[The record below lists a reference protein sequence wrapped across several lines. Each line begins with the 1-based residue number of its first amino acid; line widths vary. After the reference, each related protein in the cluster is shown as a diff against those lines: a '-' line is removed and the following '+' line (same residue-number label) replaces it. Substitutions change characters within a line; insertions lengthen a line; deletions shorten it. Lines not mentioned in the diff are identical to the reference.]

1 MADDLVLANDRDI
14 RLVIAH
20 WEDFYEPVVLD
31 GITWEIERRGVPSK
45 LEFTIVMDDIL
56 QFCEGNS
63 VRLYYK
69 GIGIFYGYIFQK
81 KRDKENHIKIVAYD
95 QLRYFKNKDTYVFKN
110 HTASEIIKMLSDDF
124 KLKYKAIE
132 DTKYKIS
139 RIEENKTLFDMV
151 LTALEDTLKEKKEMY
166 VLYDDFGRLVLKNVA
181 SMKLD
186 IIMNNDIIE
195 DFDYNSSIDSDTY
208 TQVKLLKE
216 DENTGQR
223 ISTTLKDSIHIRS
236 WGVLQFFDTVDSNMT
251 KAEMDKKAEMLL
263 KLYNKKT
270 KSLSLKNVLGDIR
283 VRAGCLVP
291 VFLDLGDIKLQN
303 YMLVEKVKHTFENNS
318 HFMDLTLVDGDEFA
332 SYSSS
337 SYNSGN
343 DTNKDEKKNGS
354 AQSTTSKE
362 DNDMI
367 NKLNKVFKNKL
378 SNTGNI
384 FVKYSNAYKVNAALV
399 AAISIHET
407 GNGSS
412 SLCKNKNNFFGM
424 KGMSFGS
431 VDEGIK
437 RGISNLSRNY
447 IRIGRKTLESIRDKY
462 APLYD
467 SPLNKDWVPGVGK
480 FYKQITG
487 SAYSSNSAGTGVGSN
502 EEAEKNLKDT
512 TYQVQNNSNDNTSTN
527 NNKVNKV
534 IQEAKNQLGKP
545 YARGGNGPKSFDCS
559 GLMVWAFKRGAGIN
573 LPRVSADQSKDSRG
587 KLLCNINDVKAGDL
601 VFFAY
606 NQGKGNVHHVGL
618 CIGNDQFI
626 HSPKTGDVV
635 KISSLS
641 GRQNK
646 NHDFARARRFF

>member
-1 MADDLVLANDRDI
+1 MVDELVLANDRDV

-20 WEDFYEPVVLD
+20 WEDFYEPAVID
-31 GITWEIERRGVPSK
+31 GITWEIERRGTPSK

-56 QFCEGNS
+56 EFCEGNS

-95 QLRYFKNKDTYVFKN
+95 QLRYFKNKDTYVYSNK
-110 HTASEIIKMLSDDF
+110 TASELVKMLAKDF
-124 KLKYKAIE
+124 NLKYNVIE

-139 RIEENKTLFDMV
+139 RIEENKTLFDMI
-151 LTALEDTLKEKKEMY
+151 LTALDDTLREKKEMY
-166 VLYDDFGRLVLKNVA
+166 VLYDDFGRITLKNVA

-186 IIMNNDIIE
+186 TVMNNDVIE

-208 TQVKLLKE
+208 TKIKLVRDNEESGKR
-216 DENTGQR
+216 DVYIAQD
-223 ISTTLKDSIHIRS
+223 STHMRS
-236 WGVLQFFDTVDSNMT
+236 WGILQLFDTVDKNMSE
-251 KAEMDKKAEMLL
+251 AEIKQKCDILL

-291 VFLDLGDIKLQN
+291 VFLDLGDIDLQN

-337 SYNSGN
+337 SYSSGN
-343 DTNKDEKKNGS
+343 TNNKDEKKNGT

-384 FVKYSNAYKVNAALV
+384 FVKYSNAYKVNAALM

-447 IRIGRKTLESIRDKY
+447 IHTGRKTLESIRDKY

-487 SAYSSNSAGTGVGSN
+487 STYSSNNAGTGVGSN
-502 EEAEKNLKDT
+502 EEAEKNLKDV
-512 TYQVQNNSNDNTSTN
+512 TYQIQGNNQSSSTN
-527 NNKVNKV
+527 NSSKTDKLINL
-534 IQEAKNQLGKP
+534 AKSKLGCK
-545 YARGGNGPKSFDCS
+545 YVYGATGPNTFDCS
-559 GLMVWAFKRGAGIN
+559 GFTQWCYKQIGIKI
-573 LPRVSADQSKDSRG
+573 PRTVATQSKAGSAVDLKDRS
-587 KLLCNINDVKAGDL
+587 KWKAGDL
-601 VFFAY
+601 LCRVGGGSS
-606 NQGKGNVHHVGL
+606 NHVMMY
-618 CIGNDQFI
+618 IGNGQMI
-626 HSPKTGDVV
+626 HSPQTGDVV
-635 KISSLS
+635 KIQSVDSYRK
-641 GRQNK
+641 GK
-646 NHDFARARRFF
+646 AYTHVRRFI

>member
-1 MADDLVLANDRDI
+1 MDDELVLANDRDV

-20 WEDFYEPVVLD
+20 WEDFYEPAVLD
-31 GITWEIERRGVPSK
+31 NITWEIERRGSPSK

-56 QFCEGNS
+56 EFCEGNS

-95 QLRYFKNKDTYVFKN
+95 QLRYFKNKDTYVYN
-110 HTASEIIKMLSDDF
+110 NQTASELVKMLAKDF
-124 KLKYKAIE
+124 NLKYNVIE

-139 RIEENKTLFDMV
+139 RIEENKTLFDMI
-151 LTALEDTLKEKKEMY
+151 LTALDDTLREKKEMY
-166 VLYDDFGRLVLKNVA
+166 VLYDDFGRITLKNVA

-186 IIMNNDIIE
+186 TVMNNDVIE

-208 TQVKLLKE
+208 TKIKLVRDNE
-216 DENTGQR
+216 ETGKRDVYIAQD
-223 ISTTLKDSIHIRS
+223 STHMRS
-236 WGVLQFFDTVDSNMT
+236 WGILQMFETVDKNMNE
-251 KAEMDKKAEMLL
+251 AEIKQKCDILL

-270 KSLSLKNVLGDIR
+270 KSLSLKNALGDIR
-283 VRAGCLVP
+283 VRAGCLIP
-291 VFLDLGDIKLQN
+291 VFLNLGDIELQN

-337 SYNSGN
+337 SYSSGN
-343 DTNKDEKKNGS
+343 TNNKNEKQNGP

-384 FVKYSNAYKVNAALV
+384 FVKYSNAYKVNAALM

-424 KGMSFGS
+424 KGMSFSS

-437 RGISNLSRNY
+437 KGISNLSRNY
-447 IRIGRKTLESIRDKY
+447 IHTGRKTLERIRDKY

-487 SAYSSNSAGTGVGSN
+487 STYTSNNAGTGVGSN
-502 EEAEKNLKDT
+502 EEAEKNLKDV
-512 TYQVQNNSNDNTSTN
+512 TYQIQGNNQSSSTN
-527 NNKVNKV
+527 NSSKTDKLINL
-534 IQEAKNQLGKP
+534 AKNKLGCK
-545 YARGGNGPKSFDCS
+545 YVYGATGPNTFDCS
-559 GLMVWAFKRGAGIN
+559 GFTQWCYKQIGIKI
-573 LPRVSADQSKDSRG
+573 PRTVATQSKAGSAVDLKDRS
-587 KLLCNINDVKAGDL
+587 KWKAGDL
-601 VFFAY
+601 LCRVGGGSS
-606 NQGKGNVHHVGL
+606 NHVMMY
-618 CIGNDQFI
+618 IGNGQMI
-626 HSPKTGDVV
+626 HSPQTGDVV
-635 KISSLS
+635 KIQSVDSYRK
-641 GRQNK
+641 GK
-646 NHDFARARRFF
+646 AYTHVRRFI

>member
-1 MADDLVLANDRDI
+1 MSDDLVLANDRDI

-20 WEDFYEPVVLD
+20 WEDFYEPAVID
-31 GITWEIERRGVPSK
+31 GVTWEIERRGTPSK

-69 GIGIFYGYIFQK
+69 GTGVFYGYIFQK

-95 QLRYFKNKDTYVFKN
+95 QLRYFKNKDTYVYSNK
-110 HTASEIIKMLSDDF
+110 TASELVKMLAKDF
-124 KLKYKAIE
+124 NLKYNVIE

-139 RIEENKTLFDMV
+139 RIEENKTLFDMI
-151 LTALEDTLKEKKEMY
+151 LTALDDTLREKKEMY
-166 VLYDDFGRLVLKNVA
+166 VLYDDFGRITLKNVA

-186 IIMNNDIIE
+186 TVMNNDVIE

-208 TQVKLLKE
+208 TKIKLVRDNE
-216 DENTGQR
+216 ETGKRDVYIAQD
-223 ISTTLKDSIHIRS
+223 STHMRS
-236 WGVLQFFDTVDSNMT
+236 WGILQMFDTVDKNMSE
-251 KAEMDKKAEMLL
+251 AEIKQKCDILL

-291 VFLDLGDIKLQN
+291 VFLNLGDIKLQN

-337 SYNSGN
+337 SYSSGN
-343 DTNKDEKKNGS
+343 SNNKDEKKNGP
-354 AQSTTSKE
+354 AQSTTNKE
-362 DNDMI
+362 DSDMI
-367 NKLNKVFKNKL
+367 NKLNKVFKGKL
-378 SNTGNI
+378 SNTGSI
-384 FVKYSNAYKVNAALV
+384 FVKYSNAYKVNAALM

-424 KGMSFGS
+424 KGMSFSS

-447 IRIGRKTLESIRDKY
+447 IHTGRKTLESIRDKY

-502 EEAEKNLKDT
+502 EEAEKNLKDI
-512 TYQVQNNSNDNTSTN
+512 TYQVQGNNQNSNANNSKADKLISIAKSKLGCKYVWGAEGPNT
-527 NNKVNKV
+527 
-534 IQEAKNQLGKP
+534 
-545 YARGGNGPKSFDCS
+545 FDCS
-559 GLMVWAFKRGAGIN
+559 GFTQWCYKQVGIKI
-573 LPRVSADQSKDSRG
+573 PRTVATQSKAG
-587 KLLCNINDVKAGDL
+587 KAVDLKDRSKWKAGDL
-601 VFFAY
+601 LCRVGGGSS
-606 NQGKGNVHHVGL
+606 NHVMMY
-618 CIGNDQFI
+618 IGNGQMI
-626 HSPKTGDVV
+626 HSPQTGDVV
-635 KISSLS
+635 KIQSVDSYRK
-641 GRQNK
+641 GK
-646 NHDFARARRFF
+646 AYTHVRRFI

>member
-1 MADDLVLANDRDI
+1 MVDELVLANDRDV

-20 WEDFYEPVVLD
+20 WEDFYEPAVID
-31 GITWEIERRGVPSK
+31 GITWEIERRGTPSK

-56 QFCEGNS
+56 EFCEGNS

-95 QLRYFKNKDTYVFKN
+95 QLRYFKNKDTYVYSNK
-110 HTASEIIKMLSDDF
+110 TASELVKMLAKDF
-124 KLKYKAIE
+124 NLKYNVIE

-139 RIEENKTLFDMV
+139 RIEENKTLFDMI
-151 LTALEDTLKEKKEMY
+151 LTALDDTLREKKEMY
-166 VLYDDFGRLVLKNVA
+166 VLYDDFGRITLKNVA

-186 IIMNNDIIE
+186 TVMNNDVIE

-208 TQVKLLKE
+208 TKIKLVRDNEESGKR
-216 DENTGQR
+216 DVYIAQ
-223 ISTTLKDSIHIRS
+223 DSAHMRS
-236 WGVLQFFDTVDSNMT
+236 WGILQMFDTVDKNMSE
-251 KAEMDKKAEMLL
+251 AEIKQKCDILL

-291 VFLDLGDIKLQN
+291 VFLSLGDIDLQN

-337 SYNSGN
+337 SYSSGN
-343 DTNKDEKKNGS
+343 SNNKDEKKNGP
-354 AQSTTSKE
+354 AQSTTNKE
-362 DNDMI
+362 DSDMI
-367 NKLNKVFKNKL
+367 NKLNKVFKGKL
-378 SNTGNI
+378 SNTGSI
-384 FVKYSNAYKVNAALV
+384 FVKYSNAYKVNAALM

-424 KGMSFGS
+424 KGMSFSS

-447 IRIGRKTLESIRDKY
+447 IHTGRKTLESIRDKY

-502 EEAEKNLKDT
+502 EEAEKNLKDI
-512 TYQVQNNSNDNTSTN
+512 TYQVQGNNQNSNANNSKADKLISIAKSKLGCKYVWGAEGPNT
-527 NNKVNKV
+527 
-534 IQEAKNQLGKP
+534 
-545 YARGGNGPKSFDCS
+545 FDCS
-559 GLMVWAFKRGAGIN
+559 GFTQWCYKQVGIKI
-573 LPRVSADQSKDSRG
+573 PRTVATQSKAG
-587 KLLCNINDVKAGDL
+587 KAVDLKDRSKWKAGDL
-601 VFFAY
+601 LCRV
-606 NQGKGNVHHVGL
+606 GGGNSNHVMMY
-618 CIGNDQFI
+618 IGNGKMI
-626 HSPKTGDVV
+626 HSPQTGDVV
-635 KISSLS
+635 KIQSVDSYRK
-641 GRQNK
+641 GK
-646 NHDFARARRFF
+646 AYTHVRRFI

>member
-31 GITWEIERRGVPSK
+31 GITWEIERRGTPSK

-69 GIGIFYGYIFQK
+69 GVGIFYGYIFQK

-95 QLRYFKNKDTYVFKN
+95 QLRYFKNKDTYVYSNK
-110 HTASEIIKMLSDDF
+110 TASELVKMLAKDF
-124 KLKYKAIE
+124 NLKYNVIE

-151 LTALEDTLKEKKEMY
+151 LTALDDTLREKKEMY
-166 VLYDDFGRLVLKNVA
+166 VLYDDFGRLTLKNVA

-186 IIMNNDIIE
+186 TVMNNDVIE

-208 TQVKLLKE
+208 TKIKLVRDNEETSKR
-216 DENTGQR
+216 DVYIAQ
-223 ISTTLKDSIHIRS
+223 DSAHMRS
-236 WGVLQFFDTVDSNMT
+236 WGILQMFETVDKNMSE
-251 KAEMDKKAEMLL
+251 AEIKQKCDILL

-291 VFLDLGDIKLQN
+291 VFLDLGDIELQN

-337 SYNSGN
+337 SYSSGN
-343 DTNKDEKKNGS
+343 TNNKDEKKNGP

-378 SNTGNI
+378 SNTGSI
-384 FVKYSNAYKVNAALV
+384 FVKYSNAYKVNAALM

-447 IRIGRKTLESIRDKY
+447 IHTGRKTLESIRDKY

-487 SAYSSNSAGTGVGSN
+487 NAYSSNSAGTGVGSN

-512 TYQVQNNSNDNTSTN
+512 TYQVQNNNNANTSTN
-527 NNKVNKV
+527 NNSKADKLISV
-534 IQEAKNQLGKP
+534 AKSKLGCN
-545 YARGGNGPKSFDCS
+545 YVYGAEGPNNFDCS
-559 GLMVWAFKRGAGIN
+559 GFTQWCYKQIGIKI
-573 LPRVSADQSKDSRG
+573 PRTASAQSKAG
-587 KLLCNINDVKAGDL
+587 KAVDLKDRSKWKAGDL
-601 VFFAY
+601 LCRIGGGSS
-606 NQGKGNVHHVGL
+606 NHVVMY
-618 CIGNDQFI
+618 IGNNQII
-626 HSPKTGDVV
+626 HSPQTGDVV
-635 KISSLS
+635 KIESVNSYRK
-641 GRQNK
+641 GK
-646 NHDFARARRFF
+646 AYTHVRRFI

>member
-1 MADDLVLANDRDI
+1 
-14 RLVIAH
+14 
-20 WEDFYEPVVLD
+20 
-31 GITWEIERRGVPSK
+31 
-45 LEFTIVMDDIL
+45 
-56 QFCEGNS
+56 
-63 VRLYYK
+63 
-69 GIGIFYGYIFQK
+69 
-81 KRDKENHIKIVAYD
+81 
-95 QLRYFKNKDTYVFKN
+95 LRYFKNKDTYVYSNK
-110 HTASEIIKMLSDDF
+110 TASELVKMLAKDF
-124 KLKYKAIE
+124 NLKYNVIE

-139 RIEENKTLFDMV
+139 RVEENKTLFDMI
-151 LTALEDTLKEKKEMY
+151 LTALDDTLREKKEMY
-166 VLYDDFGRLVLKNVA
+166 VLYDDFGRLTLKNVA

-186 IIMNNDIIE
+186 TVMNNDVIE

-208 TQVKLLKE
+208 TKIKLVRDNEETSKR
-216 DENTGQR
+216 DVYIAQ
-223 ISTTLKDSIHIRS
+223 DSAHMRS
-236 WGVLQFFDTVDSNMT
+236 WGILQMFETVDKNMSE
-251 KAEMDKKAEMLL
+251 AEIKQKCDILL

-291 VFLDLGDIKLQN
+291 VFLDLGDIELQN

-337 SYNSGN
+337 SYSSGN
-343 DTNKDEKKNGS
+343 TNNKDEKKNGP

-378 SNTGNI
+378 SNTGSI
-384 FVKYSNAYKVNAALV
+384 FVKYSNAYKVNAALM

-447 IRIGRKTLESIRDKY
+447 IHTGRKTLESIRDKY

-487 SAYSSNSAGTGVGSN
+487 NAYSSNSAGTGVGSN

-512 TYQVQNNSNDNTSTN
+512 TYQVQNNNNANTSTN
-527 NNKVNKV
+527 NNSKADKLISV
-534 IQEAKNQLGKP
+534 AKSKLGCN
-545 YARGGNGPKSFDCS
+545 YVYGATGPNTFDCS
-559 GLMVWAFKRGAGIN
+559 GFTQWCYKQIGIKI
-573 LPRVSADQSKDSRG
+573 PRTASAQSKAG
-587 KLLCNINDVKAGDL
+587 KAVDLKDRSKWKAGDL
-601 VFFAY
+601 LCRIGGGSS
-606 NQGKGNVHHVGL
+606 NHVVMY
-618 CIGNDQFI
+618 IGNNQII
-626 HSPKTGDVV
+626 HSPQTGDVV
-635 KISSLS
+635 KIESVNSYRK
-641 GRQNK
+641 GK
-646 NHDFARARRFF
+646 AYTHVRRFI

>member
-1 MADDLVLANDRDI
+1 MLANDRDV

-31 GITWEIERRGVPSK
+31 GITWEIERRGTPSK

-95 QLRYFKNKDTYVFKN
+95 QLRYFKNKDTYVYSNK
-110 HTASEIIKMLSDDF
+110 TASELVKMLAKDF
-124 KLKYKAIE
+124 NLKYNVIE
-132 DTKYKIS
+132 ETKYKIS
-139 RIEENKTLFDMV
+139 RVEENKTLFDMV
-151 LTALEDTLKEKKEMY
+151 LTALDDTLREKKEMY
-166 VLYDDFGRLVLKNVA
+166 VLYDDFGRITLKNVA

-186 IIMNNDIIE
+186 TVMNNDVIE

-208 TQVKLLKE
+208 TKIKLVRDNE
-216 DENTGQR
+216 ETGKRDVYIAQ
-223 ISTTLKDSIHIRS
+223 DSAHMRS
-236 WGVLQFFDTVDSNMT
+236 WGILQMFDTVDKNMSE
-251 KAEMDKKAEMLL
+251 AEIKQKCDILL

-291 VFLDLGDIKLQN
+291 VFLDLGDIELQN

-337 SYNSGN
+337 SYSSGN
-343 DTNKDEKKNGS
+343 TNNKDEKKNGP

-384 FVKYSNAYKVNAALV
+384 FVKYSNAYKVNAALM

-424 KGMSFGS
+424 KGMSFSS

-437 RGISNLSRNY
+437 KGISNLSRNY
-447 IRIGRKTLESIRDKY
+447 IHTGRKTLDSIRDKY

-487 SAYSSNSAGTGVGSN
+487 STYSSNNAGTGVGSN
-502 EEAEKNLKDT
+502 EEAEKNLKDV
-512 TYQVQNNSNDNTSTN
+512 TYQIQGNNQSGSTN
-527 NNKVNKV
+527 NSSKTDKLINL
-534 IQEAKNQLGKP
+534 AKSKLGCK
-545 YARGGNGPKSFDCS
+545 YVYGATGPNTFDCS
-559 GLMVWAFKRGAGIN
+559 GFTQWCYKQIGIKI
-573 LPRVSADQSKDSRG
+573 PRTASAQSKAG
-587 KLLCNINDVKAGDL
+587 KAVDLKDRSKWKAGDL
-601 VFFAY
+601 LCRIGGGSS
-606 NQGKGNVHHVGL
+606 NHVVMY
-618 CIGNDQFI
+618 IGNNQII
-626 HSPKTGDVV
+626 HSPQTGDVV
-635 KISSLS
+635 KIESVNSYRK
-641 GRQNK
+641 GK
-646 NHDFARARRFF
+646 AYTHVRRFI

>member
-1 MADDLVLANDRDI
+1 
-14 RLVIAH
+14 
-20 WEDFYEPVVLD
+20 
-31 GITWEIERRGVPSK
+31 
-45 LEFTIVMDDIL
+45 
-56 QFCEGNS
+56 
-63 VRLYYK
+63 
-69 GIGIFYGYIFQK
+69 
-81 KRDKENHIKIVAYD
+81 
-95 QLRYFKNKDTYVFKN
+95 
-110 HTASEIIKMLSDDF
+110 
-124 KLKYKAIE
+124 
-132 DTKYKIS
+132 
-139 RIEENKTLFDMV
+139 
-151 LTALEDTLKEKKEMY
+151 
-166 VLYDDFGRLVLKNVA
+166 
-181 SMKLD
+181 
-186 IIMNNDIIE
+186 
-195 DFDYNSSIDSDTY
+195 
-208 TQVKLLKE
+208 
-216 DENTGQR
+216 
-223 ISTTLKDSIHIRS
+223 
-236 WGVLQFFDTVDSNMT
+236 
-251 KAEMDKKAEMLL
+251 
-263 KLYNKKT
+263 
-270 KSLSLKNVLGDIR
+270 
-283 VRAGCLVP
+283 
-291 VFLDLGDIKLQN
+291 
-303 YMLVEKVKHTFENNS
+303 
-318 HFMDLTLVDGDEFA
+318 
-332 SYSSS
+332 
-337 SYNSGN
+337 
-343 DTNKDEKKNGS
+343 
-354 AQSTTSKE
+354 
-362 DNDMI
+362 MI

-378 SNTGNI
+378 SNTGSI
-384 FVKYSNAYKVNAALV
+384 FVKYSNAYKVNAALM

-447 IRIGRKTLESIRDKY
+447 IHTGRKTLESIRDKY

-487 SAYSSNSAGTGVGSN
+487 STYSSNNAGTGVGSN

-512 TYQVQNNSNDNTSTN
+512 TYQVQNNNNANTSTN
-527 NNKVNKV
+527 NNSKVNKV

-606 NQGKGNVHHVGL
+606 NKGKGNVHHVGL
-618 CIGNDQFI
+618 YIGNDKFI
-626 HSPKTGDVV
+626 HAPQTGDVV

>member
-1 MADDLVLANDRDI
+1 MVDELVLANDRDV

-20 WEDFYEPVVLD
+20 WEDFYEPAVID
-31 GITWEIERRGVPSK
+31 GITWEIERRGTPSK

-56 QFCEGNS
+56 EFCEGNS

-95 QLRYFKNKDTYVFKN
+95 QLRYFKNKDTYVYSNK
-110 HTASEIIKMLSDDF
+110 TASELVKMLAKDF
-124 KLKYKAIE
+124 NLKYNVIE

-139 RIEENKTLFDMV
+139 RIEENKTLFDMI
-151 LTALEDTLKEKKEMY
+151 LTALDDTLREKKEMY
-166 VLYDDFGRLVLKNVA
+166 VLYDDFGRLTLKNVA

-186 IIMNNDIIE
+186 TVMNNDVIE

-208 TQVKLLKE
+208 TKIKLVRDNE
-216 DENTGQR
+216 ETGKRDVYIAQD
-223 ISTTLKDSIHIRS
+223 STHMRS
-236 WGVLQFFDTVDSNMT
+236 WGILQMFDTVDKNMSE
-251 KAEMDKKAEMLL
+251 AEIKQKCDILL

-291 VFLDLGDIKLQN
+291 VFLDLGDIELQN

-337 SYNSGN
+337 SYSSGN
-343 DTNKDEKKNGS
+343 TNNKDEKKNGP

-378 SNTGNI
+378 SNTGSI
-384 FVKYSNAYKVNAALV
+384 FVKYSNAYKVNAALM

-447 IRIGRKTLESIRDKY
+447 IHTGRKTLESIRDKY

-487 SAYSSNSAGTGVGSN
+487 NAYSSNSAGTGVGSN

-512 TYQVQNNSNDNTSTN
+512 TYQVQNNNNANTSTN
-527 NNKVNKV
+527 NSSKTDKLINL
-534 IQEAKNQLGKP
+534 AKSKLGCK
-545 YARGGNGPKSFDCS
+545 YVYGATGPNTFDCS
-559 GLMVWAFKRGAGIN
+559 GFTQWCYKQIGIKI
-573 LPRVSADQSKDSRG
+573 PRTASAQSKAG
-587 KLLCNINDVKAGDL
+587 KAVDLKDRSKWKVGDLLCRVGGGSSN
-601 VFFAY
+601 
-606 NQGKGNVHHVGL
+606 HVVMY
-618 CIGNDQFI
+618 IGNNQII
-626 HSPKTGDVV
+626 HSPQTGDVV
-635 KISSLS
+635 KIQSVDSYRK
-641 GRQNK
+641 GK
-646 NHDFARARRFF
+646 AYTHVRRFI

>member
-1 MADDLVLANDRDI
+1 MVDELVLANDRDV

-31 GITWEIERRGVPSK
+31 NITWEIERRGSPSK

-95 QLRYFKNKDTYVFKN
+95 QLRYFKNKDTYVYSNK
-110 HTASEIIKMLSDDF
+110 TASELVKMLAKDF
-124 KLKYKAIE
+124 NLKYNVIE

-139 RIEENKTLFDMV
+139 RIEENKTLFDMI
-151 LTALEDTLKEKKEMY
+151 LTALDDTLREKKEMY
-166 VLYDDFGRLVLKNVA
+166 TLYDDFGRITLKNVA

-186 IIMNNDIIE
+186 TVMNNDVIE

-208 TQVKLLKE
+208 TKIKLVRDNE
-216 DENTGQR
+216 ETGKRDVYIAQD
-223 ISTTLKDSIHIRS
+223 STHMRS
-236 WGVLQFFDTVDSNMT
+236 WGILQMFDTVDKNMSE
-251 KAEMDKKAEMLL
+251 AEIKQKCDILL

-291 VFLDLGDIKLQN
+291 VFLDLGDIDLQN

-337 SYNSGN
+337 SYSSGN
-343 DTNKDEKKNGS
+343 TNNKDEKKNGP

-378 SNTGNI
+378 SNTGSI
-384 FVKYSNAYKVNAALV
+384 FVKYSNAYKVNAALM

-447 IRIGRKTLESIRDKY
+447 IHTGRKTLESIRDKY

-487 SAYSSNSAGTGVGSN
+487 NAYSSNSVGTGVGSN

-512 TYQVQNNSNDNTSTN
+512 TYQVQNNNNANTSTN
-527 NNKVNKV
+527 NSSKTDKLINL
-534 IQEAKNQLGKP
+534 AKSKLGCK
-545 YARGGNGPKSFDCS
+545 YVYGATGPNTFDCS
-559 GLMVWAFKRGAGIN
+559 GFTQWCYKQIGIKI
-573 LPRVSADQSKDSRG
+573 PRTASAQSKAG
-587 KLLCNINDVKAGDL
+587 KAVDLKDRSKWKVGDLLCRVGGGSSN
-601 VFFAY
+601 
-606 NQGKGNVHHVGL
+606 HVVMY
-618 CIGNDQFI
+618 IGNNQII
-626 HSPKTGDVV
+626 HSPQTGDVV
-635 KISSLS
+635 KIQSVDSYRK
-641 GRQNK
+641 GK
-646 NHDFARARRFF
+646 AYTHVRRFI

>member
-1 MADDLVLANDRDI
+1 MVDELVLANDRDV

-31 GITWEIERRGVPSK
+31 NITWEIERRGSPSK

-56 QFCEGNS
+56 QFCEGSS

-95 QLRYFKNKDTYVFKN
+95 QLRYFKNKDTYVYSNK
-110 HTASEIIKMLSDDF
+110 TASELVKMLAKDF
-124 KLKYKAIE
+124 NLKYNVIE

-139 RIEENKTLFDMV
+139 RIEENKTLFDMI
-151 LTALEDTLKEKKEMY
+151 LTALDDTLREKKEMY
-166 VLYDDFGRLVLKNVA
+166 TLYDDFGRITLKNVA

-186 IIMNNDIIE
+186 TVMNNDVIE

-208 TQVKLLKE
+208 TKIKLVRDNE
-216 DENTGQR
+216 ETGKRDVYIAQD
-223 ISTTLKDSIHIRS
+223 STHMRS
-236 WGVLQFFDTVDSNMT
+236 WGILQMFDTVDKNMSE
-251 KAEMDKKAEMLL
+251 AEIKQKCDILL

-291 VFLDLGDIKLQN
+291 VFLDLGDIDLQN

-337 SYNSGN
+337 SYSSGN
-343 DTNKDEKKNGS
+343 TNNKDEKKNGP

-378 SNTGNI
+378 SNTGSI
-384 FVKYSNAYKVNAALV
+384 FVKYSNAYKVNAALM

-424 KGMSFGS
+424 KGMSFSS

-437 RGISNLSRNY
+437 KGISNLSRNY
-447 IRIGRKTLESIRDKY
+447 IHTGRKTLERIRDKY

-487 SAYSSNSAGTGVGSN
+487 STYTSNNAGTGVGSN

-512 TYQVQNNSNDNTSTN
+512 TYQVQNNNSNTSTN
-527 NNKVNKV
+527 NNSKVSKV

-545 YARGGNGPKSFDCS
+545 YAWGGNGPKSFDCS

-601 VFFAY
+601 VFFK
-606 NQGKGNVHHVGL
+606 NEQGKVHHVGL
-618 CIGNDQFI
+618 YIGNDQYI
-626 HSPKTGDVV
+626 HAPQTGDVV

-641 GRQNK
+641 GRQK
-646 NHDFARARRFF
+646 KKHDFARARRFF

>member
-1 MADDLVLANDRDI
+1 MSDDLVLANDRDI

-20 WEDFYEPVVLD
+20 WEDFYEPAVID
-31 GITWEIERRGVPSK
+31 GITWEIERRGSPSK
-45 LEFTIVMDDIL
+45 LEFTIAMDDIL
-56 QFCEGNS
+56 EFCEGNS
-63 VRLYYK
+63 VRIYYK

-95 QLRYFKNKDTYVFKN
+95 QLRYFKNKDTYVYSNK
-110 HTASEIIKMLSDDF
+110 TASELVKILAKDF
-124 KLKYKAIE
+124 NLKYNVIE

-139 RIEENKTLFDMV
+139 RVEENKTLFDMV
-151 LTALEDTLKEKKEMY
+151 LTALDDTLREKKEMY
-166 VLYDDFGRLVLKNVA
+166 VLYDDFGRITLKNVA

-186 IIMNNDIIE
+186 TVMNNDVIE

-208 TQVKLLKE
+208 TKIKLVRDNE
-216 DENTGQR
+216 ETGKRDVYIAQD
-223 ISTTLKDSIHIRS
+223 STHMRS
-236 WGVLQFFDTVDSNMT
+236 WGILQMFDTVDKNMSE
-251 KAEMDKKAEMLL
+251 AEIKQKCDILL

-291 VFLDLGDIKLQN
+291 VFLNLGDIKLQN

-337 SYNSGN
+337 SYSSGN
-343 DTNKDEKKNGS
+343 SNNKDEKKNGP
-354 AQSTTSKE
+354 AQSTTNKE
-362 DNDMI
+362 DSDMI
-367 NKLNKVFKNKL
+367 NKLNKVFKGKL
-378 SNTGNI
+378 SNTGSI
-384 FVKYSNAYKVNAALV
+384 FVKYSNAYKVNAALM

-424 KGMSFGS
+424 KGMSFSS

-447 IRIGRKTLESIRDKY
+447 IHTGRKTLESIRDKY

-502 EEAEKNLKDT
+502 EEAEKNLKDI
-512 TYQVQNNSNDNTSTN
+512 TYQVQGNNQNSNANNSKADKLISIAKSKLGCKYVWGAEGPNT
-527 NNKVNKV
+527 
-534 IQEAKNQLGKP
+534 
-545 YARGGNGPKSFDCS
+545 FDCS
-559 GLMVWAFKRGAGIN
+559 GFTQWCYKQVGIKI
-573 LPRVSADQSKDSRG
+573 PRTVATQSKAG
-587 KLLCNINDVKAGDL
+587 KAVDLKDRSKWKAGDL
-601 VFFAY
+601 LCRV
-606 NQGKGNVHHVGL
+606 GGGNSNHVMMY
-618 CIGNDQFI
+618 IGNGKMI
-626 HSPKTGDVV
+626 HSPQTGDVV
-635 KISSLS
+635 KIQSVDSYRK
-641 GRQNK
+641 GK
-646 NHDFARARRFF
+646 AYTHVRRFI

>member
-1 MADDLVLANDRDI
+1 MVDELVLANDRDV

-31 GITWEIERRGVPSK
+31 NITWEIERRGSPSK

-95 QLRYFKNKDTYVFKN
+95 QLRYFKNKDTYVYSNK
-110 HTASEIIKMLSDDF
+110 TASELVKMLAKDF
-124 KLKYKAIE
+124 NLKYNVIE

-139 RIEENKTLFDMV
+139 RVEENKTLFDMI
-151 LTALEDTLKEKKEMY
+151 LTALDDTLREKKEMY
-166 VLYDDFGRLVLKNVA
+166 TLYDDFGRITLKNVA

-186 IIMNNDIIE
+186 TVMNNDVIE

-208 TQVKLLKE
+208 TKIKLVRDNEESGKR
-216 DENTGQR
+216 DVYIAQ
-223 ISTTLKDSIHIRS
+223 DSAHMRS
-236 WGVLQFFDTVDSNMT
+236 WGILQMFDTVDKNMSE
-251 KAEMDKKAEMLL
+251 AEIKQKCDILL

-291 VFLDLGDIKLQN
+291 VFLNLGDIELQN

-337 SYNSGN
+337 SYSSGN
-343 DTNKDEKKNGS
+343 TNNKDEKKNGP

-378 SNTGNI
+378 SNTGSI
-384 FVKYSNAYKVNAALV
+384 FVKYSNAYKVNAALM

-424 KGMSFGS
+424 KGMSFSS

-437 RGISNLSRNY
+437 KGISNLSRNY
-447 IRIGRKTLESIRDKY
+447 IHTGRKTLESIRDKY

-487 SAYSSNSAGTGVGSN
+487 STYSSNNAGTGVGSN
-502 EEAEKNLKDT
+502 EEAEKNLKDV
-512 TYQVQNNSNDNTSTN
+512 TYQIQGNNQSSSTN
-527 NNKVNKV
+527 NSSKTDKL
-534 IQEAKNQLGKP
+534 ISIAKSKLGCN
-545 YARGGNGPKSFDCS
+545 YVYGAEGPNTFDCS
-559 GLMVWAFKRGAGIN
+559 GFTQYCYKKIGIN
-573 LPRVSADQSKDSRG
+573 IPRTASAQSKAG
-587 KLLCNINDVKAGDL
+587 KAVDLKDRSKWKAGDL
-601 VFFAY
+601 LCRIGGGSS
-606 NQGKGNVHHVGL
+606 NHVVMY
-618 CIGNDQFI
+618 IGNGQMI
-626 HSPKTGDVV
+626 HSPQTGDVV
-635 KISSLS
+635 KIQSVDSYRK
-641 GRQNK
+641 GK
-646 NHDFARARRFF
+646 AYTHVRRFI

>member
-31 GITWEIERRGVPSK
+31 GITWEIERRGTPSK

-69 GIGIFYGYIFQK
+69 GVGIFYGYIFQK

-95 QLRYFKNKDTYVFKN
+95 QLRYFKNKDTYVYSNK
-110 HTASEIIKMLSDDF
+110 TASELVKMLAKDF
-124 KLKYKAIE
+124 NLKYNVIE

-139 RIEENKTLFDMV
+139 RVEENKTLFDMV
-151 LTALEDTLKEKKEMY
+151 LTALDDTLREKKEMY
-166 VLYDDFGRLVLKNVA
+166 VLYDDFGRLTLKNVA

-186 IIMNNDIIE
+186 TVMNNDVIE

-208 TQVKLLKE
+208 TKIKLVRDNE
-216 DENTGQR
+216 ETGKRDVYIAQD
-223 ISTTLKDSIHIRS
+223 STHMRS
-236 WGVLQFFDTVDSNMT
+236 WGILQMFDTVDKNMSE
-251 KAEMDKKAEMLL
+251 AEIKQKCDILL

-291 VFLDLGDIKLQN
+291 VFLDLGDIELQN

-337 SYNSGN
+337 SYSSGN
-343 DTNKDEKKNGS
+343 TNNKDEKKNGP

-378 SNTGNI
+378 SNTGSI
-384 FVKYSNAYKVNAALV
+384 FVKYSNAYKVNAALM

-447 IRIGRKTLESIRDKY
+447 IHTGRKTLESIRDKY

-487 SAYSSNSAGTGVGSN
+487 NAYSSNSAGTGVGSN

-512 TYQVQNNSNDNTSTN
+512 TYQVQNNNNANTSTN
-527 NNKVNKV
+527 NNSKADKLISV
-534 IQEAKNQLGKP
+534 AKSKLGCN
-545 YARGGNGPKSFDCS
+545 YVYGATGPNTFDCS
-559 GLMVWAFKRGAGIN
+559 GFTQWCYKQIGIKI
-573 LPRVSADQSKDSRG
+573 PRTASAQSKAG
-587 KLLCNINDVKAGDL
+587 KAVDLKDRSKWKAGDL
-601 VFFAY
+601 LCRIGGGSS
-606 NQGKGNVHHVGL
+606 NHVVMY
-618 CIGNDQFI
+618 IGNNQII
-626 HSPKTGDVV
+626 HSPQTGDVV
-635 KISSLS
+635 KIESVNSYRK
-641 GRQNK
+641 GK
-646 NHDFARARRFF
+646 AYTHVRRFI

>member
-1 MADDLVLANDRDI
+1 MSDELVLANDRDV

-31 GITWEIERRGVPSK
+31 GITWEIERRGTPSK

-95 QLRYFKNKDTYVFKN
+95 QLRYFKNKDTYVYSNK
-110 HTASEIIKMLSDDF
+110 TASELVKMLAKDF
-124 KLKYKAIE
+124 NLKYNVIE

-139 RIEENKTLFDMV
+139 RVEENKTLFDMV
-151 LTALEDTLKEKKEMY
+151 LTALDDTLRQKKEMY
-166 VLYDDFGRLVLKNVA
+166 VLYDDFGRLTLKNVA

-186 IIMNNDIIE
+186 TVMNNDVIE

-208 TQVKLLKE
+208 TKIKLVRDNEESGKR
-216 DENTGQR
+216 DVYIAQD
-223 ISTTLKDSIHIRS
+223 STHIRS
-236 WGVLQFFDTVDSNMT
+236 WGILQMFDTVDDNLSE
-251 KAEMDKKAEMLL
+251 AEIKQKCDILL

-270 KSLSLKNVLGDIR
+270 KSLSLKNAIGDIR

-291 VFLDLGDIKLQN
+291 VFLNLGDIELQN

-337 SYNSGN
+337 SYSSGN
-343 DTNKDEKKNGS
+343 SNNKDEKKNGP
-354 AQSTTSKE
+354 AQSTTNKE
-362 DNDMI
+362 DSDMI
-367 NKLNKVFKNKL
+367 NKLNKVFKGKL
-378 SNTGNI
+378 SNTGSI
-384 FVKYSNAYKVNAALV
+384 FVKYSNAYKVNAALM

-447 IRIGRKTLESIRDKY
+447 IHTGRKTLESIRDKY

-502 EEAEKNLKDT
+502 EEAEKNLKDI
-512 TYQVQNNSNDNTSTN
+512 TYQVQGNNQNSNANNSKADKLISIAKSKLGCKYVWGAEGPNT
-527 NNKVNKV
+527 
-534 IQEAKNQLGKP
+534 
-545 YARGGNGPKSFDCS
+545 FDCS
-559 GLMVWAFKRGAGIN
+559 GFTQWCYKQVGIKI
-573 LPRVSADQSKDSRG
+573 PRTVATQSKAG
-587 KLLCNINDVKAGDL
+587 KAVDLKDRSKWKAGDL
-601 VFFAY
+601 LCRV
-606 NQGKGNVHHVGL
+606 GGGNSNHVMMY
-618 CIGNDQFI
+618 IGNGKMI
-626 HSPKTGDVV
+626 HSPQTGDVV
-635 KISSLS
+635 KIQSVDSYRK
-641 GRQNK
+641 GK
-646 NHDFARARRFF
+646 AYTHVRRFI

>member
-1 MADDLVLANDRDI
+1 MLANDRDV

-31 GITWEIERRGVPSK
+31 GITWEIERRGTPSK

-95 QLRYFKNKDTYVFKN
+95 QLRYFKNKDTYVYN
-110 HTASEIIKMLSDDF
+110 NQTASELVKMLAKDF
-124 KLKYKAIE
+124 NLKYNVIE

-139 RIEENKTLFDMV
+139 RIEENKTLFDMI
-151 LTALEDTLKEKKEMY
+151 LTALDDTLREKKEMY
-166 VLYDDFGRLVLKNVA
+166 VLYDDFGRITLKNVA

-186 IIMNNDIIE
+186 TVMNNDVIE

-208 TQVKLLKE
+208 TKIKLVRDNE
-216 DENTGQR
+216 ETGKRDVYIAQD
-223 ISTTLKDSIHIRS
+223 STHMRS
-236 WGVLQFFDTVDSNMT
+236 WGILQMFETVDKNMNE
-251 KAEMDKKAEMLL
+251 AEIKQKCDILL

-270 KSLSLKNVLGDIR
+270 KSLSLKNALGDIR
-283 VRAGCLVP
+283 VRAGCLIP
-291 VFLDLGDIKLQN
+291 VFLNLGDIELQN

-337 SYNSGN
+337 SYSSGN
-343 DTNKDEKKNGS
+343 TNNKNEKQNGP

-384 FVKYSNAYKVNAALV
+384 FVKYSNAYKVNAALM

-424 KGMSFGS
+424 KGMSFSS

-437 RGISNLSRNY
+437 KGISNLSRNY
-447 IRIGRKTLESIRDKY
+447 IHTGRKTLERIRDKY

-487 SAYSSNSAGTGVGSN
+487 STYTSNNAGTGVGSN
-502 EEAEKNLKDT
+502 EEAEKNLKDV
-512 TYQVQNNSNDNTSTN
+512 TYQIQGNNQSSSTN
-527 NNKVNKV
+527 NSSKTDKLINL
-534 IQEAKNQLGKP
+534 AKNKLGCK
-545 YARGGNGPKSFDCS
+545 YVYGATGPNTFDCS
-559 GLMVWAFKRGAGIN
+559 GFTQWCYKQIGIKI
-573 LPRVSADQSKDSRG
+573 PRTVATQSKAGSAVDLKDRS
-587 KLLCNINDVKAGDL
+587 KWKAGDL
-601 VFFAY
+601 LCRVGGGSS
-606 NQGKGNVHHVGL
+606 NHVMMY
-618 CIGNDQFI
+618 IGNGQMI
-626 HSPKTGDVV
+626 HSPQTGDVV
-635 KISSLS
+635 KIQSVDSYRK
-641 GRQNK
+641 GK
-646 NHDFARARRFF
+646 AYTHVRRFI

>member
-1 MADDLVLANDRDI
+1 MSDELVLANDRDV

-31 GITWEIERRGVPSK
+31 GITWEIERRGTPSK

-56 QFCEGNS
+56 EFCEGNS

-69 GIGIFYGYIFQK
+69 GVGIFYGYIFQK

-95 QLRYFKNKDTYVFKN
+95 QLRYFKNKDTYVYSNK
-110 HTASEIIKMLSDDF
+110 TASELVKMLAKDF
-124 KLKYKAIE
+124 NLKYNVIE

-139 RIEENKTLFDMV
+139 RIEENKTLFDMI
-151 LTALEDTLKEKKEMY
+151 LTALDDTLREKKEMY
-166 VLYDDFGRLVLKNVA
+166 TLYDDFGRITLKNVA

-186 IIMNNDIIE
+186 TVMNNDVIE
-195 DFDYNSSIDSDTY
+195 DLDYNSSIDSDTY
-208 TQVKLLKE
+208 TKIKLVRDNE
-216 DENTGQR
+216 ETGKRDVYIAQ
-223 ISTTLKDSIHIRS
+223 DSAHMRS
-236 WGVLQFFDTVDSNMT
+236 WGILQMFDTVDKNMSEVEI
-251 KAEMDKKAEMLL
+251 KQKCDILL

-270 KSLSLKNVLGDIR
+270 KSLSLKNALGDIR

-291 VFLDLGDIKLQN
+291 VFLNLGDIKLQN

-337 SYNSGN
+337 SYSSGN
-343 DTNKDEKKNGS
+343 SNNKDEKKNGP
-354 AQSTTSKE
+354 AQSTTNKE
-362 DNDMI
+362 DSDMI
-367 NKLNKVFKNKL
+367 NKLNKVFKGKL
-378 SNTGNI
+378 SNTGSI
-384 FVKYSNAYKVNAALV
+384 FVKYSNAYKVNAALM

-424 KGMSFGS
+424 KGMSFSS

-447 IRIGRKTLESIRDKY
+447 IHTGRKTLESIRDKY

-502 EEAEKNLKDT
+502 EEAEKNLKDI
-512 TYQVQNNSNDNTSTN
+512 TYQVQGNNQNSNANNSKADKLISIAKSKLGCKYVWGAEGPNT
-527 NNKVNKV
+527 
-534 IQEAKNQLGKP
+534 
-545 YARGGNGPKSFDCS
+545 FDCS
-559 GLMVWAFKRGAGIN
+559 GFTQWCYKQVGIKI
-573 LPRVSADQSKDSRG
+573 PRTVATQSKAG
-587 KLLCNINDVKAGDL
+587 KAVDLKDRSKWKAGDL
-601 VFFAY
+601 LCRV
-606 NQGKGNVHHVGL
+606 GGGNSNHVMMY
-618 CIGNDQFI
+618 IGNGKMI
-626 HSPKTGDVV
+626 HSPQTGDVV
-635 KISSLS
+635 KIQSVDSYRK
-641 GRQNK
+641 GK
-646 NHDFARARRFF
+646 AYTHVRRFI

>member
-1 MADDLVLANDRDI
+1 MADDLVLANDRDV

-20 WEDFYEPVVLD
+20 WEDFYEPAVID
-31 GITWEIERRGVPSK
+31 GITWEIERRGTPSK

-95 QLRYFKNKDTYVFKN
+95 QLRYFKNKDTYVYSNK
-110 HTASEIIKMLSDDF
+110 TASELVKMLAKDF
-124 KLKYKAIE
+124 NLKYNVIE

-151 LTALEDTLKEKKEMY
+151 LTALDDTLREKKEMY
-166 VLYDDFGRLVLKNVA
+166 VLYDEFGRITLKNVA

-186 IIMNNDIIE
+186 IVMDNDVIE

-208 TQVKLLKE
+208 TKIKLVRDNEETSKR
-216 DENTGQR
+216 DVYIAQD
-223 ISTTLKDSIHIRS
+223 STHMRS
-236 WGVLQFFDTVDSNMT
+236 WGILQMFDTVDKNMSE
-251 KAEMDKKAEMLL
+251 AEIKQKCDILL

-270 KSLSLKNVLGDIR
+270 KSLSLKNALGDIR

-291 VFLDLGDIKLQN
+291 VFLNLGDIELQN

-337 SYNSGN
+337 SYSSGN
-343 DTNKDEKKNGS
+343 TNNKNEKQNGP

-384 FVKYSNAYKVNAALV
+384 FVKYSNAYKVNAALM

-424 KGMSFGS
+424 KGMSFSS

-437 RGISNLSRNY
+437 KGISNLSRNY
-447 IRIGRKTLESIRDKY
+447 IYTGRKTLESIRDKY

-467 SPLNKDWVPGVGK
+467 SPLNKDWVSGVGK

-487 SAYSSNSAGTGVGSN
+487 STYSSNNAGTGVGSN
-502 EEAEKNLKDT
+502 EEAEKNLKDV
-512 TYQVQNNSNDNTSTN
+512 TYQIQGNNQSSSTN
-527 NNKVNKV
+527 NNSKADKLISV
-534 IQEAKNQLGKP
+534 AKSKLGCN
-545 YARGGNGPKSFDCS
+545 YVYGAEGPNTFDCS
-559 GLMVWAFKRGAGIN
+559 GFTQWCYKQIGISI
-573 LPRVSADQSKDSRG
+573 PRTVATQSKAG
-587 KLLCNINDVKAGDL
+587 KAVDLKDKTKWKAGDL
-601 VFFAY
+601 LCRVGGGSS
-606 NQGKGNVHHVGL
+606 NHVMMY
-618 CIGNDQFI
+618 IGNGQM
-626 HSPKTGDVV
+626 
-635 KISSLS
+635 
-641 GRQNK
+641 
-646 NHDFARARRFF
+646 

>member
-1 MADDLVLANDRDI
+1 MSDELVLANDRDV

-20 WEDFYEPVVLD
+20 WEDFYEPAVID
-31 GITWEIERRGVPSK
+31 GITWEIERRGTPSK

-69 GIGIFYGYIFQK
+69 GVGIFYGYIFQK

-95 QLRYFKNKDTYVFKN
+95 QLRYFKNKDTYVYSNK
-110 HTASEIIKMLSDDF
+110 TASELIKMLAKDF
-124 KLKYKAIE
+124 NLKYNVIE

-139 RIEENKTLFDMV
+139 RVEENKTLFDMI
-151 LTALEDTLKEKKEMY
+151 LTALDDTLREKKEMY
-166 VLYDDFGRLVLKNVA
+166 TLYDDFGRITLKNVA

-186 IIMNNDIIE
+186 IVMNNDVIE

-208 TQVKLLKE
+208 TKIKLVRDNEESGKR
-216 DENTGQR
+216 DVYIAQD
-223 ISTTLKDSIHIRS
+223 STHIRS
-236 WGVLQFFDTVDSNMT
+236 WGILQMFDTVDKNMSE
-251 KAEMDKKAEMLL
+251 AEIKQKCDILL

-283 VRAGCLVP
+283 VRAGCLIP
-291 VFLDLGDIKLQN
+291 VFLNLGDIELQN

-337 SYNSGN
+337 SYSSGN
-343 DTNKDEKKNGS
+343 ANNKDEKKNGP

-362 DNDMI
+362 DTDMANKI
-367 NKLNKVFKNKL
+367 NKLLKGKL

-384 FVKYSNAYKVNAALV
+384 FVKYSNAYKVNPALM
-399 AAISIHET
+399 AAISMHESARGT
-407 GNGSS
+407 SNIA
-412 SLCKNKNNFFGM
+412 NTKNNFFGM
-424 KGMSFGS
+424 KKNGDYMSFSS

-447 IRIGRKTLESIRDKY
+447 IHIGRKTLESIRNKYSSSSDKE
-462 APLYD
+462 
-467 SPLNKDWVPGVGK
+467 WVKCVGA

-487 SAYSSNSAGTGVGSN
+487 STYNSNSAGTGVGSN
-502 EEAEKNLKDT
+502 EEAEKNLKDL
-512 TYQVQNNSNDNTSTN
+512 TYQVQNNNSNTSTN
-527 NNKVNKV
+527 NNSKVSKV

-545 YARGGNGPKSFDCS
+545 YAWGGNGPKSFDCS

-601 VFFAY
+601 VFFK
-606 NQGKGNVHHVGL
+606 NEQGKVHHVGL
-618 CIGNDQFI
+618 YIGNDKFI

-641 GRQNK
+641 GRQK
-646 NHDFARARRFF
+646 QKHDFARARRFI

>member
-1 MADDLVLANDRDI
+1 MADELVLANDRDV

-31 GITWEIERRGVPSK
+31 GITWEIERRGTPSK

-56 QFCEGNS
+56 EFCEGNS

-95 QLRYFKNKDTYVFKN
+95 QLRYFKNKDTYVYSNK
-110 HTASEIIKMLSDDF
+110 TASELVKMLAKDF
-124 KLKYKAIE
+124 NLKYNVIE
-132 DTKYKIS
+132 DTKYKLS
-139 RIEENKTLFDMV
+139 RVEENKTLFDMI
-151 LTALEDTLKEKKEMY
+151 LTALDDTLREKKEMY
-166 VLYDDFGRLVLKNVA
+166 TLYDDFGRITLKNVA

-186 IIMNNDIIE
+186 TVMNNDVIE

-208 TQVKLLKE
+208 TKIKLVRDNEESGKR
-216 DENTGQR
+216 DVYIAQD
-223 ISTTLKDSIHIRS
+223 STHMRS
-236 WGVLQFFDTVDSNMT
+236 WGILQMFETVDKNMNE
-251 KAEMDKKAEMLL
+251 AEIKQKCDILL

-270 KSLSLKNVLGDIR
+270 KSLSLKNALGDIR

-291 VFLDLGDIKLQN
+291 VFLNLGDIELQN

-337 SYNSGN
+337 SYSSGN
-343 DTNKDEKKNGS
+343 TNNKNEKQNGP

-384 FVKYSNAYKVNAALV
+384 FVKYSNAYKVNAALM

-424 KGMSFGS
+424 KGMSFSS

-437 RGISNLSRNY
+437 KGISNLSRNY
-447 IRIGRKTLESIRDKY
+447 IYTGRKTLESIRDKY

-467 SPLNKDWVPGVGK
+467 SPLNKDWVSGVGK

-487 SAYSSNSAGTGVGSN
+487 STYSSNNAGTGVGSN
-502 EEAEKNLKDT
+502 EEAEKNLKDV
-512 TYQVQNNSNDNTSTN
+512 TYQIQGNNQSSSTN
-527 NNKVNKV
+527 NNSKADKLISV
-534 IQEAKNQLGKP
+534 AKSKLGCN
-545 YARGGNGPKSFDCS
+545 YVYGAEGPNTFDCS
-559 GLMVWAFKRGAGIN
+559 GFTQWCYKQIGISI
-573 LPRVSADQSKDSRG
+573 PRTVATQSKAG
-587 KLLCNINDVKAGDL
+587 KAVDLKDKTKWKAGDL
-601 VFFAY
+601 LCRVGGGSS
-606 NQGKGNVHHVGL
+606 NHVMMY
-618 CIGNDQFI
+618 IGNGQMI
-626 HSPKTGDVV
+626 HSPQTGDVV
-635 KISSLS
+635 KIQSVDSYRK
-641 GRQNK
+641 GK
-646 NHDFARARRFF
+646 AYTHVRRFI

>member
-1 MADDLVLANDRDI
+1 MADELVLANDRDV

-31 GITWEIERRGVPSK
+31 GITWEIERRGTPSK

-56 QFCEGNS
+56 EFCEGNS

-95 QLRYFKNKDTYVFKN
+95 QLRYFKNKDTYVLEN
-110 HTASEIIKMLSDDF
+110 HTASELVKMLAKDF
-124 KLKYKAIE
+124 KLKYNVIE

-139 RIEENKTLFDMV
+139 RVEENKTLFDMV
-151 LTALEDTLKEKKEMY
+151 LTALDDTLREKKEMY
-166 VLYDDFGRLVLKNVA
+166 VLYDDFGRLTLKNVA

-186 IIMNNDIIE
+186 TVMNNDVIE

-208 TQVKLLKE
+208 TKIKLVRDNE
-216 DENTGQR
+216 ETGKRDVYIAQD
-223 ISTTLKDSIHIRS
+223 STHMRS
-236 WGVLQFFDTVDSNMT
+236 WGILQMFDTVDKNMSE
-251 KAEMDKKAEMLL
+251 AEIKQKCDILL

-270 KSLSLKNVLGDIR
+270 KSLSLKNALGDIR

-291 VFLDLGDIKLQN
+291 VFLNLGDIELQN

-337 SYNSGN
+337 SYSSGN
-343 DTNKDEKKNGS
+343 TNNKNEKQNGP

-384 FVKYSNAYKVNAALV
+384 FVKYSNAYKVNAALM

-424 KGMSFGS
+424 KGMSFSS

-437 RGISNLSRNY
+437 KGISNLSRNY
-447 IRIGRKTLESIRDKY
+447 IHTGRKTLERIRDKY

-487 SAYSSNSAGTGVGSN
+487 STYTSNNAGTGVGSN
-502 EEAEKNLKDT
+502 EEAEKNLKDV
-512 TYQVQNNSNDNTSTN
+512 TYQIQGNNQSSSTN
-527 NNKVNKV
+527 NSSKTDKLINL
-534 IQEAKNQLGKP
+534 AKNKLGCK
-545 YARGGNGPKSFDCS
+545 YVYGATGPNTFDCS
-559 GLMVWAFKRGAGIN
+559 GFTQWCYKQIGIKI
-573 LPRVSADQSKDSRG
+573 PRTVATQSKAGSAVDLKDRS
-587 KLLCNINDVKAGDL
+587 KWKAGDL
-601 VFFAY
+601 LCRVGGGSS
-606 NQGKGNVHHVGL
+606 NHVMMY
-618 CIGNDQFI
+618 IGNGQMI
-626 HSPKTGDVV
+626 HSPQTGDVV
-635 KISSLS
+635 KIQSVDSYRK
-641 GRQNK
+641 GK
-646 NHDFARARRFF
+646 AYTHVRRFI

>member
-31 GITWEIERRGVPSK
+31 GITWEIERRGTPSK

-69 GIGIFYGYIFQK
+69 GVGIFYGYIFQK

-95 QLRYFKNKDTYVFKN
+95 QLRYFKNKDTYVYSNK
-110 HTASEIIKMLSDDF
+110 TASELVKMLAKDF
-124 KLKYKAIE
+124 NLKYNVIE

-139 RIEENKTLFDMV
+139 RIEENKTLFDMI
-151 LTALEDTLKEKKEMY
+151 LTALDDTLREKKEMY
-166 VLYDDFGRLVLKNVA
+166 VLYDDFGRLTLKNVA

-186 IIMNNDIIE
+186 TVMNNDVIE

-208 TQVKLLKE
+208 TKIKLVRDNEETSKR
-216 DENTGQR
+216 DVYIAQ
-223 ISTTLKDSIHIRS
+223 DSAHMRS
-236 WGVLQFFDTVDSNMT
+236 WGILQMFETVDKNMSE
-251 KAEMDKKAEMLL
+251 AEIKQKCDILL

-291 VFLDLGDIKLQN
+291 VFLDLGDIELQN

-337 SYNSGN
+337 SYSSGN
-343 DTNKDEKKNGS
+343 TNNKDEKKNGP

-378 SNTGNI
+378 SNTGSI
-384 FVKYSNAYKVNAALV
+384 FVKYSNAYKVNAALM

-447 IRIGRKTLESIRDKY
+447 IHTGRKTLESIRDKY

-487 SAYSSNSAGTGVGSN
+487 NAYSSNSAGTGVGSN

-512 TYQVQNNSNDNTSTN
+512 TYQVQNNNNANTSTN
-527 NNKVNKV
+527 NNSKADKLISV
-534 IQEAKNQLGKP
+534 AKSKLGCN
-545 YARGGNGPKSFDCS
+545 YVYGATGPNTFDCS
-559 GLMVWAFKRGAGIN
+559 GFTQWCYKQIGIKI
-573 LPRVSADQSKDSRG
+573 PRTASAQSKAG
-587 KLLCNINDVKAGDL
+587 KAVDLKDRSKWKAGDL
-601 VFFAY
+601 LCRIGGGSS
-606 NQGKGNVHHVGL
+606 NHVVMY
-618 CIGNDQFI
+618 IGNNQII
-626 HSPKTGDVV
+626 HSPQTGDVV
-635 KISSLS
+635 KIESVNSYRK
-641 GRQNK
+641 GK
-646 NHDFARARRFF
+646 AYTHVRRFI

>member
-1 MADDLVLANDRDI
+1 MLANDRDV

-31 GITWEIERRGVPSK
+31 NITWEIERRGSPSK

-110 HTASEIIKMLSDDF
+110 YTASEIIKMLADDF
-124 KLKYKAIE
+124 KLKCKFIE

-139 RIEENKTLFDMV
+139 RIEENKTLFDMI
-151 LTALEDTLKEKKEMY
+151 LTALDDTLREKKEMY
-166 VLYDDFGRLVLKNVA
+166 ILYDDFGRLVLKNVA

-186 IIMNNDIIE
+186 VVMDNDVIE

-216 DENTGQR
+216 DENTSQR
-223 ISTTLKDSIHIRS
+223 ISTTVKDSIHIRS
-236 WGVLQFFDTVDSNMT
+236 WGVLQLFDTVDSNMT

-263 KLYNKKT
+263 KLYNRKT
-270 KSLSLKNVLGDIR
+270 KTLSLKNVLGDIR
-283 VRAGCLVP
+283 VRAGCLL
-291 VFLDLGDIKLQN
+291 FIMLDLGDIKLQN
-303 YMLVEKVKHTFENNS
+303 YMIVEKVKHTFENNS

-337 SYNSGN
+337 SYSSGN
-343 DTNKDEKKNGS
+343 ANNKDEKRNGP

-367 NKLNKVFKNKL
+367 NKLNKVFKGKL
-378 SNTGNI
+378 SNTGSI
-384 FVKYSNAYKVNAALV
+384 FVKYSNAYKVNVALM

-424 KGMSFGS
+424 KGMSFSS

-437 RGISNLSRNY
+437 KGISNLSRNY
-447 IRIGRKTLESIRDKY
+447 IHTGRKTLERIRDKY

-487 SAYSSNSAGTGVGSN
+487 STYSSNNAGTGVGSN

-512 TYQVQNNSNDNTSTN
+512 TYQVQNNNNANTSTDN
-527 NNKVNKV
+527 SSKADKLISV
-534 IQEAKNQLGKP
+534 AKSKLGCK
-545 YARGGNGPKSFDCS
+545 YARGAEGPNTFDCS
-559 GLMVWAFKRGAGIN
+559 GFTQWCYKQIGIKI
-573 LPRVSADQSKDSRG
+573 PRTVATQSKAGSAVDLKDRS
-587 KLLCNINDVKAGDL
+587 KWKAGDL
-601 VFFAY
+601 LCRVGGGSS
-606 NQGKGNVHHVGL
+606 NHVMMY
-618 CIGNDQFI
+618 IGNGQMI
-626 HSPKTGDVV
+626 HSPQTGDVV
-635 KISSLS
+635 KIQSVDSYRK
-641 GRQNK
+641 GK
-646 NHDFARARRFF
+646 AYTHVRRFI

>member
-1 MADDLVLANDRDI
+1 
-14 RLVIAH
+14 
-20 WEDFYEPVVLD
+20 Y
-31 GITWEIERRGVPSK
+31 S
-45 LEFTIVMDDIL
+45 
-56 QFCEGNS
+56 
-63 VRLYYK
+63 
-69 GIGIFYGYIFQK
+69 
-81 KRDKENHIKIVAYD
+81 
-95 QLRYFKNKDTYVFKN
+95 NK
-110 HTASEIIKMLSDDF
+110 TASELVKMLAKDF
-124 KLKYKAIE
+124 NLKYNVIE

-139 RIEENKTLFDMV
+139 RIEENKTLFDMI
-151 LTALEDTLKEKKEMY
+151 LTALDDTLREKKEMY
-166 VLYDDFGRLVLKNVA
+166 VLYDDFGRITLKNVA

-186 IIMNNDIIE
+186 TVMNNDVIE

-208 TQVKLLKE
+208 TKIKLVRDNEESGKR
-216 DENTGQR
+216 DVYIAQD
-223 ISTTLKDSIHIRS
+223 STHMRS
-236 WGVLQFFDTVDSNMT
+236 WGILQLFDTVDKNMSE
-251 KAEMDKKAEMLL
+251 AEIKQKCDILL

-291 VFLDLGDIKLQN
+291 VFLDLGDIDLQN

-337 SYNSGN
+337 SYSSGN
-343 DTNKDEKKNGS
+343 TNNKDEKKNGT

-384 FVKYSNAYKVNAALV
+384 FVKYSNAYKVNAALM

-447 IRIGRKTLESIRDKY
+447 IHTGRKTLESIRDKY

-487 SAYSSNSAGTGVGSN
+487 STYSSNNAGTGVGSN
-502 EEAEKNLKDT
+502 EEAEKNLKDV
-512 TYQVQNNSNDNTSTN
+512 TYQIQGNNQSSSTN
-527 NNKVNKV
+527 NSSKTDKLINL
-534 IQEAKNQLGKP
+534 AKSKLGCK
-545 YARGGNGPKSFDCS
+545 YVYGATGPNTFDCS
-559 GLMVWAFKRGAGIN
+559 GFTQWCYKQIGIKI
-573 LPRVSADQSKDSRG
+573 PRTVATQSKAGSAVDLKDRS
-587 KLLCNINDVKAGDL
+587 KWKAGDL
-601 VFFAY
+601 LCRVGGGSS
-606 NQGKGNVHHVGL
+606 NHVMMY
-618 CIGNDQFI
+618 IGNGQMI
-626 HSPKTGDVV
+626 HSPQTGDVV
-635 KISSLS
+635 KIQSVDSYRK
-641 GRQNK
+641 GK
-646 NHDFARARRFF
+646 AYTHVRRFI

>member
-1 MADDLVLANDRDI
+1 MSDELVLANDRDV

-31 GITWEIERRGVPSK
+31 GITWEIERRGTPSK

-56 QFCEGNS
+56 EFCEGNS

-69 GIGIFYGYIFQK
+69 GVGIFYGYIFQK

-95 QLRYFKNKDTYVFKN
+95 QLRYFKNKDTYVYSNK
-110 HTASEIIKMLSDDF
+110 TASELVKMLAKDF
-124 KLKYKAIE
+124 NLKYNVIE

-139 RIEENKTLFDMV
+139 RIEENKTLFDMI
-151 LTALEDTLKEKKEMY
+151 LTALDDTLREKKEMY
-166 VLYDDFGRLVLKNVA
+166 TLYDDFGRITLKNVA

-186 IIMNNDIIE
+186 TVMNNDVIE
-195 DFDYNSSIDSDTY
+195 DLDYNSSIDSDTY
-208 TQVKLLKE
+208 TKIKLVRDNE
-216 DENTGQR
+216 ETGKRDVYIAQD
-223 ISTTLKDSIHIRS
+223 STHMRS
-236 WGVLQFFDTVDSNMT
+236 WGILQMFDTVDKNMSE
-251 KAEMDKKAEMLL
+251 AEIKQKCDILL

-291 VFLDLGDIKLQN
+291 VFLNLGDIKLQN

-337 SYNSGN
+337 SYSSGN
-343 DTNKDEKKNGS
+343 SNNKDEKKNGP
-354 AQSTTSKE
+354 AQSTTNKE
-362 DNDMI
+362 DSDMI
-367 NKLNKVFKNKL
+367 NKLNKVFKGKL
-378 SNTGNI
+378 SNTGSI
-384 FVKYSNAYKVNAALV
+384 FVKYSNAYKVNAALM

-424 KGMSFGS
+424 KGMSFSS

-447 IRIGRKTLESIRDKY
+447 IHTGRKTLESIRDKY

-502 EEAEKNLKDT
+502 EEAEKNLKDI
-512 TYQVQNNSNDNTSTN
+512 TYQVQGNNQNSNANNSKADKLISIAKSKLGCKYVWGAEGPNT
-527 NNKVNKV
+527 
-534 IQEAKNQLGKP
+534 
-545 YARGGNGPKSFDCS
+545 FDCS
-559 GLMVWAFKRGAGIN
+559 GFTQWCYKQVGIKI
-573 LPRVSADQSKDSRG
+573 PRTVATQSKAG
-587 KLLCNINDVKAGDL
+587 KAVDLKDRSKWKAGDL
-601 VFFAY
+601 LCRV
-606 NQGKGNVHHVGL
+606 GGGNSNHVMMY
-618 CIGNDQFI
+618 IGNGKMI
-626 HSPKTGDVV
+626 HSPQTGDVV
-635 KISSLS
+635 KIQSVDSYRK
-641 GRQNK
+641 GK
-646 NHDFARARRFF
+646 AYTHVRRFI

>member
-1 MADDLVLANDRDI
+1 MADELVLANDRDV

-31 GITWEIERRGVPSK
+31 GITWEIERRGTPSK

-56 QFCEGNS
+56 EFCEGNS

-95 QLRYFKNKDTYVFKN
+95 QLRYFKNKDTYVYSNK
-110 HTASEIIKMLSDDF
+110 TASELVKMLAKDF
-124 KLKYKAIE
+124 KLKYNVIE

-139 RIEENKTLFDMV
+139 RVEENKTLFDMV
-151 LTALEDTLKEKKEMY
+151 LTALDDTLREKKEMY
-166 VLYDDFGRLVLKNVA
+166 VLYDDFGRLTLKNVA

-186 IIMNNDIIE
+186 TVMNNDVIE

-208 TQVKLLKE
+208 TKIKLVRDNE
-216 DENTGQR
+216 ETGKRDVYIAQD
-223 ISTTLKDSIHIRS
+223 STHMRS
-236 WGVLQFFDTVDSNMT
+236 WGILQMFDTVDKNMSE
-251 KAEMDKKAEMLL
+251 AEIKQKCDILL

-291 VFLDLGDIKLQN
+291 VFLDLGDIELQN

-337 SYNSGN
+337 SYSSGN
-343 DTNKDEKKNGS
+343 TNNKNEKQNGP

-384 FVKYSNAYKVNAALV
+384 FVKYSNAYKVNAALM

-447 IRIGRKTLESIRDKY
+447 IHTGRKTLESIRDKY

-487 SAYSSNSAGTGVGSN
+487 STYSPNNTGTGVGSN

-512 TYQVQNNSNDNTSTN
+512 TYQVQNNNNANTSTN
-527 NNKVNKV
+527 NSSKADKL
-534 IQEAKNQLGKP
+534 ISIAKGKLGCK
-545 YARGGNGPKSFDCS
+545 YARGAEGPNTFDCS
-559 GLMVWAFKRGAGIN
+559 GFTQWCYKQIGIKI
-573 LPRVSADQSKDSRG
+573 PRTVATQSKAG
-587 KLLCNINDVKAGDL
+587 KAVDLKDRSKWKAGDL
-601 VFFAY
+601 LCRVGGGSSNHVMMY
-606 NQGKGNVHHVGL
+606 LGNG
-618 CIGNDQFI
+618 QMI
-626 HSPKTGDVV
+626 HSPQTGDVV
-635 KISSLS
+635 KIQSVDSYRK
-641 GRQNK
+641 GK
-646 NHDFARARRFF
+646 AYTHVRRFI

>member
-1 MADDLVLANDRDI
+1 MADDLVLANDRDV

-20 WEDFYEPVVLD
+20 WEDFYEPAVID
-31 GITWEIERRGVPSK
+31 GITWEIERRGTPSK

-95 QLRYFKNKDTYVFKN
+95 QLRYFKNKDTYVYSNK
-110 HTASEIIKMLSDDF
+110 TASELVKMLAKDF
-124 KLKYKAIE
+124 NLKYNVIE

-151 LTALEDTLKEKKEMY
+151 LTALDDTLREKKEMY
-166 VLYDDFGRLVLKNVA
+166 VLYDEFGRITLKNVA

-186 IIMNNDIIE
+186 IVMDNDVIE

-208 TQVKLLKE
+208 TKIKLVRDNEETSKR
-216 DENTGQR
+216 DVYIAQD
-223 ISTTLKDSIHIRS
+223 STHMRS
-236 WGVLQFFDTVDSNMT
+236 WGILQMFDTVDKNMSE
-251 KAEMDKKAEMLL
+251 AEIKQKCDILL

-270 KSLSLKNVLGDIR
+270 KSLSLKNALGDIR

-291 VFLDLGDIKLQN
+291 VFLNLGDIELQN

-337 SYNSGN
+337 SYSSGN
-343 DTNKDEKKNGS
+343 TNNKNEKQNGP

-384 FVKYSNAYKVNAALV
+384 FVKYSNAYKVNAALM

-424 KGMSFGS
+424 KGMSFSS

-437 RGISNLSRNY
+437 KGISNLSRNY
-447 IRIGRKTLESIRDKY
+447 IYTGRKTLESIRDKY

-467 SPLNKDWVPGVGK
+467 SPLNKDWVSGVGK

-487 SAYSSNSAGTGVGSN
+487 STYSSNNAGTGVGSN
-502 EEAEKNLKDT
+502 EEAEKNLKDV
-512 TYQVQNNSNDNTSTN
+512 TYQIQGNNQSSSTN
-527 NNKVNKV
+527 NNSKADKLISV
-534 IQEAKNQLGKP
+534 AKSKLGCN
-545 YARGGNGPKSFDCS
+545 YVYGAEGPNTFDCS
-559 GLMVWAFKRGAGIN
+559 GFTQWCYKQIGISI
-573 LPRVSADQSKDSRG
+573 PRTVATQ
-587 KLLCNINDVKAGDL
+587 
-601 VFFAY
+601 
-606 NQGKGNVHHVGL
+606 
-618 CIGNDQFI
+618 
-626 HSPKTGDVV
+626 
-635 KISSLS
+635 
-641 GRQNK
+641 
-646 NHDFARARRFF
+646 

>member
-1 MADDLVLANDRDI
+1 MDDELVLANDRDV

-20 WEDFYEPVVLD
+20 WEDFYEPAVLD
-31 GITWEIERRGVPSK
+31 NITWEIERRGSPSK

-56 QFCEGNS
+56 EFCEGNS

-95 QLRYFKNKDTYVFKN
+95 QLRYFKNKDTYVYSNK
-110 HTASEIIKMLSDDF
+110 TASELIKMLAKDF
-124 KLKYKAIE
+124 KLKYNVIE

-139 RIEENKTLFDMV
+139 RVEENKTLFDMV
-151 LTALEDTLKEKKEMY
+151 LTALDDTLREKKEMFT
-166 VLYDDFGRLVLKNVA
+166 LYDDFGRITLKNVA

-186 IIMNNDIIE
+186 TVMNNDVIE

-208 TQVKLLKE
+208 TKIKLVRDNE
-216 DENTGQR
+216 ETGKRDVYIAQD
-223 ISTTLKDSIHIRS
+223 STHMRS
-236 WGVLQFFDTVDSNMT
+236 WGILQMFDTVDKNMSE
-251 KAEMDKKAEMLL
+251 AEIKQKCDILL

-291 VFLDLGDIKLQN
+291 VFLDLGDIDLQN

-337 SYNSGN
+337 SYSSGN
-343 DTNKDEKKNGS
+343 TNNKDEKKNGP

-378 SNTGNI
+378 SNTGSI
-384 FVKYSNAYKVNAALV
+384 FVKYSNAYKVNAALM

-447 IRIGRKTLESIRDKY
+447 IHTGRKTLESIRDKY

-487 SAYSSNSAGTGVGSN
+487 NAYSSNSAGTGVGSN

-512 TYQVQNNSNDNTSTN
+512 TYQVQNNNNANTSTN
-527 NNKVNKV
+527 NSSKTDKLINL
-534 IQEAKNQLGKP
+534 AKSKLGCK
-545 YARGGNGPKSFDCS
+545 YVYGATGPNTFDCS
-559 GLMVWAFKRGAGIN
+559 GFTQWCYKQIGIKI
-573 LPRVSADQSKDSRG
+573 PRTASAQSKAG
-587 KLLCNINDVKAGDL
+587 KAVDLKDRSKWKVGDLLCRVGGGSSN
-601 VFFAY
+601 
-606 NQGKGNVHHVGL
+606 HVVMY
-618 CIGNDQFI
+618 IGNNQII
-626 HSPKTGDVV
+626 HSPQTGDVV
-635 KISSLS
+635 KIQSVDSYRK
-641 GRQNK
+641 GK
-646 NHDFARARRFF
+646 AYTHVRRFI

>member
-1 MADDLVLANDRDI
+1 MDDELVLANDRDV

-31 GITWEIERRGVPSK
+31 GITWEIERRGTPSK

-110 HTASEIIKMLSDDF
+110 YTASEIIKMLADDF
-124 KLKYKAIE
+124 KLKCKFIE

-139 RIEENKTLFDMV
+139 RIEENKTLFDMI
-151 LTALEDTLKEKKEMY
+151 LTALDDTLREKKEMY
-166 VLYDDFGRLVLKNVA
+166 ILYDDFGRLVLKNVA

-186 IIMNNDIIE
+186 VVMDNDVIE

-223 ISTTLKDSIHIRS
+223 ISTTVKDSIHIRS
-236 WGVLQFFDTVDSNMT
+236 WGVLQLFDTVDSNMT

-263 KLYNKKT
+263 ELYNKKT

-283 VRAGCLVP
+283 VRAGCLIP
-291 VFLDLGDIKLQN
+291 VFLDLGDIELQN

-337 SYNSGN
+337 SYSSGN
-343 DTNKDEKKNGS
+343 TNNKDEKKNGP

-378 SNTGNI
+378 SNTGSI
-384 FVKYSNAYKVNAALV
+384 FVKYSNAYKVNAALM

-447 IRIGRKTLESIRDKY
+447 IHAGRKTLESIRDKY

-487 SAYSSNSAGTGVGSN
+487 STYSSNNAGTGVGSN

-512 TYQVQNNSNDNTSTN
+512 TYQVQNNNNANTSTN
-527 NNKVNKV
+527 NSSKADKLISV
-534 IQEAKNQLGKP
+534 AKSKLGCK
-545 YARGGNGPKSFDCS
+545 YARGAEGPNTFDCS
-559 GLMVWAFKRGAGIN
+559 GFTQWCYKQIGIKI
-573 LPRVSADQSKDSRG
+573 PRTVATQSKAGSAVDLKDRS
-587 KLLCNINDVKAGDL
+587 KWKAGDL
-601 VFFAY
+601 LCRVGGGSS
-606 NQGKGNVHHVGL
+606 NHVMMY
-618 CIGNDQFI
+618 IGNGKMI
-626 HSPKTGDVV
+626 HSPQTGDVV
-635 KISSLS
+635 KIQSVDSYRS
-641 GRQNK
+641 GK
-646 NHDFARARRFF
+646 GYTHVRRFI